1 MITVHVGAGSGVVL
15 AVVGVM
21 AEELRVGDEVEEV
34 RVTVMVM
41 VAGYISNLFS

>member
-1 MITVHVGAGSGVVL
+1 MHVGARSGLVLAIVGVV
-15 AVVGVM
+15 VEKVGV
-21 AEELRVGDEVEEV
+21 GDEV